1 MKPFERIAR
10 ASYAVS
16 AIAAFACLAAL
27 ALLEE
32 RFFVAVCTGGI
43 LVFFFGLAYPFWYR
57 SIGQQ
62 YDREV
67 EELLSGRYWA
77 RWRYSSQEW
86 SVIKETEWELAKV
99 ERLSRLGRPL
109 VVFAL
114 AMALVPTCIALAL
127 PTVLDPSLMGVTGFA
142 AFLILGIVLASRGSP
157 LWAWVQWRVRSRQ
170 ATGEVYLGPRGIFE
184 PKWFY
189 TPLRDPSITVKAVE
203 INEGEYPVITF
214 VTEHLNRTL
223 DGSGLYPNVPK
234 RVLIPADMERDAS
247 DLVSRYRDEFQL

>member
-16 AIAAFACLAAL
+16 AIAAFACFAAL

-32 RFFVAVCTGGI
+32 PFFVAVCTGGI
-43 LVFFFGLAYPFWYR
+43 LAFFFGLAYPFWYR

-86 SVIKETEWELAKV
+86 TVIKEMEWKLAKV
-99 ERLSRLGRPL
+99 ERLSSLARPL
-109 VVFAL
+109 VVFAF
-114 AMALVPTCIALAL
+114 AVALVPACIALAV
-127 PTVLDPSLMGVTGFA
+127 PTILDPSLIGVTGFA
-142 AFLILGIVLASRGSP
+142 AFLILGIVFANRRSL
-157 LWAWVQWRVRSRQ
+157 LWAWVQWRLRSRQ

-189 TPLRDPSITVKAVE
+189 TPLRGPRITLKAVE

-214 VTEHLNRTL
+214 VTEHLNSILER
-223 DGSGLYPNVPK
+223 SGLYPNVPK
-234 RVLIPADMERDAS
+234 RVLIPVDMARDAS
-247 DLVSRYRDEFQL
+247 DLVSRYRDEFKL